1 MGIGTFGSF
10 TQARLAIYA
19 AQTGITVT
27 GNNISNINTEGYTR
41 QRLNQVS
48 LYTAGADR
56 YYSAGD
62 IRTGQGALV
71 KSLSQIRSP
80 YLDIRYRTLN
90 AQFGYADGRLETLNE
105 IQQILDEVGA
115 GDESK
120 GEGGHGILG
129 LEFKKLGEAFKN
141 LVDQTG
147 HQEYDNTVRQIA
159 KNLVTMMNKYANKL
173 EEVRQNTVKKL
184 EQNLEEV
191 NNYLTTIRSLNE
203 EIRKNEIHGDPS
215 LELRDERNLQI
226 DKLSELI
233 DINVTYSEEE
243 IAGGLKVE
251 KLTIRLANANPDSE
265 VRTDESL
272 LIDGIFGAQIKLD
285 KLPVENPDAAYDP
298 NDRTTWPYLHKD
310 TGKPTSAL
318 SQAAKVK
325 VENPNWTQGDDPA
338 LRYLDA
344 NGNPTDEAN
353 AAEKPVANPDYKPY
367 LDLNGNPTA
376 DIKEAQKVT
385 DPNYNLTITEL
396 KNKLG
401 EVYEALNKGTPVA
414 VSGERLV
421 DDGQGNQ
428 VSIKDLFKV
437 PVTRTVD
444 PKDPTTLPFW
454 DDVNKVAVATSSA
467 ATKEK
472 VPNLNWDGVDPNT
485 QYLNADGNPTDE
497 AHAAE
502 RPMMNTGYAPYL
514 DAAGKPTADLAD
526 AQMVNDPTKN
536 RISVTTPDLPNPGDT
551 TLMVYKRVLL
561 SNGTYAYTAQM
572 ITKEVS
578 HKVQLDDNDL
588 SGKIQAHREMLT
600 EQGEFTDRDVI
611 ANIDENA
618 GGKRGILYYQRT
630 LDLLANQFAKVM
642 NEANQG
648 FLMDPEGNYITT
660 GKNDAG
666 KEVGVAITIPVG
678 GKDEKINSSWEKNST
693 AVQDEIL
700 NQLKLDRK
708 TMEDEKLTGKQVL
721 EAYLKGEGWNAA
733 DGKFEPG
740 AGTAQGIFVGGV
752 LFSNNPGNDDP
763 SGITAANISI
773 SNTWDTTHLLV
784 CDYTCPPGMTE
795 PASGASDNIRH
806 FEYLVTDQKFDFIPT
821 DLDGYENASGVPMI
835 NGSFF
840 EMWNGIGTTLGEDQK
855 YTGTMLDASYKNLLS
870 VDTNRDSVSS
880 VDFNDEAM
888 NLMMYSK
895 SYNAACRL
903 MTTIDSVLDK
913 LINGTGV
920 TT

>member
-27 GNNISNINTEGYTR
+27 GNNISNINTPGYTR

-90 AQFGYADGRLETLNE
+90 AQMGYADGRLETLNE
-105 IQQILDEVGA
+105 IQQILDEVGS

-120 GEGGHGILG
+120 GEGGHGVLG
-129 LEFKKLGEAFKN
+129 LEFKKLAEAFKN

-147 HQEYDNTVRQIA
+147 HQEYDNTVRQVA
-159 KNLVTMMNKYANKL
+159 KNLVTMLNKYANRL
-173 EEVRQNTVKKL
+173 EEVRENTESKL

-191 NNYLTTIRSLNE
+191 NDYLTTIRSLNE
-203 EIRKNEIHGDPS
+203 EIRKSEIHGDPA

-251 KLTIRLANANPDSE
+251 KLTIRLDNANPDSQ
-265 VRTDESL
+265 VFTDESL

-285 KLPVENPDAAYDP
+285 KLPVKNPDAEYDP
-298 NDRTTWPYLHKD
+298 NNRATWPYLHKD

-318 SQAAKVK
+318 SQAAMVK

-353 AAEKPVANPDYKPY
+353 AAEKPMANPAYMPY
-367 LDLNGNPTA
+367 LTADGKPTA
-376 DIKEAQKVT
+376 ELSEAQKVT
-385 DPNYNLTITEL
+385 DPNYSMTITEL
-396 KNKLG
+396 KNKIG
-401 EVYEALNKGTPVA
+401 EVYVAMNKGTPVA
-414 VSGERLV
+414 VSGDRLV
-421 DDGQGNQ
+421 DDGQGKQ
-428 VSIKDLFKV
+428 VAIKELFKV
-437 PVTRTVD
+437 PKTRKVD
-444 PKDPTTLPFW
+444 PKDSTTLPFW
-454 DDVNKVAVATSSA
+454 DDANNVAVATAAA

-472 VPNLNWDGVDPNT
+472 VPNLKWDGKDPNSEF
-485 QYLNADGNPTDE
+485 LNEDGEPTDE
-497 AHAAE
+497 AHAAL
-502 RPMMNTGYAPYL
+502 RPKQNPNYKPYM
-514 DAAGKPTADLAD
+514 DAAGKPTADLD
-526 AQMVNDPTKN
+526 QAQMVNDPTKN
-536 RISVTTPDLPNPGDT
+536 RIAVTTPDLPNPGDT

-572 ITKEVS
+572 ITQEVS
-578 HKVQLDDNDL
+578 RPVSLDDNDL

-611 ANIDENA
+611 ADVDENA
-618 GGKRGILYYQRT
+618 GGKRGIPYYQRT

-648 FLMDPEGNYITT
+648 FLMDPDGNYITT
-660 GKNDAG
+660 GKNDQGEEIGVPVTVTYNDAG
-666 KEVGVAITIPVG
+666 GAQKTITLTKDTKWEDLDPEAQKAMQANDPTIESVADYLKRGG
-678 GKDEKINSSWEKNST
+678 GKDPNTGE
-693 AVQDEIL
+693 EIPIGFF
-700 NQLKLDRK
+700 R
-708 TMEDEKLTGKQVL
+708 
-721 EAYLKGEGWNAA
+721 
-733 DGKFEPG
+733 
-740 AGTAQGIFVGGV
+740 GGV

-784 CDYTCPPGMTE
+784 CDYTCPPGSTE

-806 FEYLVTDQKFDFIPT
+806 FEYLVGEQKFDFIPT
-821 DLDGYENASGVPMI
+821 DLDGYENASGVPML
-835 NGSFF
+835 NGTFF
-840 EMWNGIGTTLGEDQK
+840 EMWNSIGTTLGEDQK
-855 YTGTMLDASYKNLLS
+855 YTGTMLETHYKNLLS
-870 VDTNRDSVSS
+870 VDTERDSVSS

-913 LINGTGV
+913 LINNTGM

>member
-27 GNNISNINTEGYTR
+27 GNNISNINTPGYTR

-90 AQFGYADGRLETLNE
+90 AQMGYADGRLETLNE
-105 IQQILDEVGA
+105 IQQILDEVGS

-120 GEGGHGILG
+120 GEGGHGVLG
-129 LEFKKLGEAFKN
+129 LEFKKLAEAFKN

-147 HQEYDNTVRQIA
+147 HQEYDNTVRQVA
-159 KNLVTMMNKYANKL
+159 KNLVTMLNKYANRL
-173 EEVRQNTVKKL
+173 EEVRENTESKL

-191 NNYLTTIRSLNE
+191 NDYLTTIRSLNE
-203 EIRKNEIHGDPS
+203 EIRKSEIHGDPA

-251 KLTIRLANANPDSE
+251 KLTIRLDNANPDSQ
-265 VRTDESL
+265 VFTDESL

-285 KLPVENPDAAYDP
+285 KLPVENPDAAFDA
-298 NDRTTWPYLHKD
+298 NNSDTWPYLMEDPANPGNFIPTANKD
-310 TGKPTSAL
+310 D
-318 SQAAKVK
+318 AAMVK

-338 LRYLDA
+338 LQYLDA
-344 NGNPTDEAN
+344 NGNPTGADN
-353 AAEKPVANPDYKPY
+353 AAEEPMANPAYMPY
-367 LDLNGNPTA
+367 LTADGKPTA
-376 DIKEAQKVT
+376 ELSEAQKVT
-385 DPNYNLTITEL
+385 DPNYSMTITEL
-396 KNKLG
+396 KNKIG
-401 EVYEALNKGTPVA
+401 EVYVAMDKGTPVA
-414 VSGERLV
+414 VSGDRLV
-421 DDGQGNQ
+421 DDGQGKQ
-428 VSIKDLFKV
+428 VAIKDLFKV
-437 PVTRTVD
+437 PKTRKVD
-444 PKDPTTLPFW
+444 PTDKTTLPFW
-454 DDVNKVAVATSSA
+454 DDVNKVAVATAAA

-472 VPNLNWDGVDPNT
+472 VPNDNWDHVDPDT
-485 QYLNADGNPTDE
+485 RYLNEDGEPTDE

-502 RPMMNTGYAPYL
+502 RPMMNPNYQPYVGK
-514 DAAGKPTADLAD
+514 DGKPTADLD
-526 AQMVNDPTKN
+526 QAQMVNDPTKN
-536 RISVTTPDLPNPGDT
+536 RIAVTTPDLPNPGDT

-572 ITKEVS
+572 ITQEVS
-578 HKVQLDDNDL
+578 RPVSLDDNDL

-611 ANIDENA
+611 ASVDENA
-618 GGKRGILYYQRT
+618 GGKRGIPYYQRT

-648 FLMDPEGNYITT
+648 FLMDPDGNYITT

-666 KEVGVAITIPVG
+666 EEIGVPVTVTYTAGGAQKTVTLTKDTKWEDLDPEARAKMQVNDPTIQSVADYLKRGG
-678 GKDEKINSSWEKNST
+678 GKDANGK
-693 AVQDEIL
+693 EIPIGFF
-700 NQLKLDRK
+700 R
-708 TMEDEKLTGKQVL
+708 
-721 EAYLKGEGWNAA
+721 
-733 DGKFEPG
+733 
-740 AGTAQGIFVGGV
+740 GGV

-773 SNTWDTTHLLV
+773 SSTWDTTHLLV
-784 CDYTCPPGMTE
+784 CDYTCPPGSTE

-806 FEYLVTDQKFDFIPT
+806 FEYLVGEQKFDFIPT
-821 DLDGYENASGVPMI
+821 DLDGYENASGVPML
-835 NGSFF
+835 NGTFF
-840 EMWNGIGTTLGEDQK
+840 EMWNNIGTTLGEDQK
-855 YTGTMLDASYKNLLS
+855 YTGTMLETHYKNLLS
-870 VDTNRDSVSS
+870 VDTERDSVSS

-913 LINGTGV
+913 LINNTGM